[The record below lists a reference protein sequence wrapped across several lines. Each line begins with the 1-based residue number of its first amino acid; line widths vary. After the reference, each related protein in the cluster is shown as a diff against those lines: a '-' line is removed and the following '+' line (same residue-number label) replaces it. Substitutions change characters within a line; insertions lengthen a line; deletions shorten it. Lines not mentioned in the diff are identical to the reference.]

1 MTGGLIARRFI
12 TSPLSANLTEL
23 SLSHTLPVFWA
34 IEREKKREAGRE
46 RERGTEKNER
56 WKESERKTMKERA
69 TRKERE
75 RERERERFKRGL
87 GERQVGNE
95 L

>member
-1 MTGGLIARRFI
+1 MHNATGVCFRPGCPDISFKCRQMSSEHISR
-12 TSPLSANLTEL
+12 TE
-23 SLSHTLPVFWA
+23 SG
-34 IEREKKREAGRE
+34 REKQGE